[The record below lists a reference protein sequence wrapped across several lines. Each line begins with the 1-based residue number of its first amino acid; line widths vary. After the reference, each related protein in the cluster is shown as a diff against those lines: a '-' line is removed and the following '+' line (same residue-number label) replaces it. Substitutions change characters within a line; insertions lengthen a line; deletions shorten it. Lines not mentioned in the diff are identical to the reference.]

1 MRIGYNFSDM
11 LKVVPP
17 AVKCLICWEHEN
29 NLTELKVLVNSLY
42 VLLTNN
48 YLKRNFSTC
57 AAVYKLVPLIEVHLP
72 GENDCEGVDTKI
84 NIFFWPFHVFI
95 RYNSLNSDRKQDE
108 RGGGG
113 GPQIMVHRLDS
124 IQTCTRVAHSTSWA
138 TGTILRETIRLSTI
152 YMVIRH
158 FFYSCWVDYERFT
171 SVL

>member
-1 MRIGYNFSDM
+1 MCLQAPRHSMRIGYNFSDM

-108 RGGGG
+108 RGGG
-113 GPQIMVHRLDS
+113 VHRLW
-124 IQTCTRVAHSTSWA
+124 ST
-138 TGTILRETIRLSTI
+138 
-152 YMVIRH
+152 
-158 FFYSCWVDYERFT
+158 D
-171 SVL
+171 